1 MSTETLMYTKNDFN
15 YFKEFYNPNEPLFC
29 DTETCFIYKGIR
41 LVQLY
46 QRDWPKVLI
55 FDTRDVLLIEVYNLI
70 KNAYI
75 IFHNF
80 VFDASCFMEDLD
92 LKTNPFPNFEDT
104 LLLARIGFVDKPSFS
119 LDSCFSY
126 IYGLD
131 VYAQFEVEKKTMQK
145 SFLTTKRR
153 DGRVTNL
160 TEKQYLYASA
170 DVFYYPRLW
179 DFLSQFKDKNHYLVD
194 KKFIHNSLRWQRFGL
209 PVNEEIRCSL
219 FDKVES
225 DLEKVTLQL
234 PEGLNVNSFV
244 QVRSFLNT
252 HSSAKEDLMR
262 LDVEGHKEAGLVL
275 KKRGLLKMKNFLERY
290 NHERIR
296 GFIAP
301 TAISGRARCDGGD
314 IEGTDNILQI
324 PRKLKEVFGYTQA
337 DPRFLVYCDYSQLEL
352 RTACCNTG
360 EREIEAVFRE
370 GKDLHT
376 YTASLMFDNLS
387 YEEAG
392 KDKEKRHAAKMCN
405 FALLYCGSA
414 SSLKGA
420 FLTNGGV
427 DLPLEK
433 AEEYRRAWLKA
444 YPAFYGWHEDARK
457 QYLKGNMLRTTPTGR
472 SYTAK
477 LFTDICGIE
486 NQSLGADAAKLGLN
500 RFLELEPA
508 AKVLAFIHDAI
519 IVEAANEEE
528 AKCYS
533 KKLGLCMLSS
543 WFDTISV
550 LEIKDLPMPLEVNY
564 GKNLKTIEE
573 DNLGWSTPG
582 RIEDA
587 EEFKGLTSVDKTEV
601 KQVEVKPLFEERK
614 IEMPEWKPPTECL
627 NRDILFDA
635 DTPLFIAALENEDK
649 EFEDALNAVKEYFVF
664 VRSVFQAKS
673 LTLFLTLG
681 KNFRYDLYED
691 YKANRDRSKEPKYA
705 KALRH
710 YCAEHFKNVVYQVGF
725 EADDLIVEAKKKNSS
740 SLLMAIDKDV
750 LNAVPGRHFNYKR
763 REVVEVSE
771 KQALVWPYLQAI
783 VGDSSDNIKG
793 IPKVG
798 PVGASKIVNI
808 NMSEKEMWDSLVKA
822 YENAGLAE
830 KDALL
835 NMRLVNMHQLH
846 DRKLQLWSP
855 ENIRK

>member
-1 MSTETLMYTKNDFN
+1 MSNFTLSYIKNDFS
-15 YFKEFYNPNEPLFC
+15 YFEEFYNPNEPLFC
-29 DTETCFIYKGIR
+29 DTETCFIYKDIR

-46 QRDWPKVLI
+46 QKDWPKVLI
-55 FDTRDVLLIEVYNLI
+55 FDIVDIPLWHVYDLI
-70 KNAYI
+70 KEAYI

-80 VFDASCFMEDLD
+80 VFDASCFMEDLN
-92 LKTNPFPNFEDT
+92 LKNNPFPNFEDT

-126 IYGLD
+126 IYGVD
-131 VYAQFEVEKKTMQK
+131 VYAQFGVDKKAMQK

-153 DGRVTNL
+153 DGSSADL
-160 TEKQYLYASA
+160 SEEQYLYASA
-170 DVFYYPRLW
+170 DVFYYPKLW
-179 DFLSQFKDKNHYLVD
+179 EFLSQFKNKSHYLVD
-194 KKFIHNSLRWQRFGL
+194 KQFIHNSLRWQRFGL
-209 PVNEEIRCSL
+209 PINEEIRQNL
-219 FDKVES
+219 FDKVER
-225 DLEKVTLQL
+225 DLEEVTQQL
-234 PEGLNVNSFV
+234 PGGLNVNSFV
-244 QVRSFLNT
+244 QVRSFLKT
-252 HSSAKEDLMR
+252 SSSTKEDLMR
-262 LDVEGHKEAGLVL
+262 LEVEGLKEAGLVL

-324 PRKLKEVFGYTQA
+324 PRKLKEVFGYPSE

-360 EREIEAVFRE
+360 ERKIEKVFRE
-370 GKDLHT
+370 GRDLHT
-376 YTASLMFDNLS
+376 HTASLMFDNLS

-414 SSLKGA
+414 ASLKGA

-444 YPAFYGWHEDARK
+444 YPAFYSWHEQARE
-457 QYLKGNMLRTTPTGR
+457 QYLKGDMLRTTPTGR

-500 RFLELEPA
+500 RFLELEPEA
-508 AKVLAFIHDAI
+508 RVLAFIHDAI
-519 IVEAANEEE
+519 IVEASNEEE
-528 AKCYS
+528 ARHYS

-543 WFDTISV
+543 WFDTIST
-550 LEIKDLPMPLEVNY
+550 LEIKDLPMPLDVNY

-582 RIEDA
+582 LLEDA
-587 EEFKGLTSVDKTEV
+587 EEYKKLLLENKPSEERR
-601 KQVEVKPLFEERK
+601 VEEPLFKEKKLEA
-614 IEMPEWKPPTECL
+614 PEWKPPEECL
-627 NRDILFDA
+627 HRDILFDA
-635 DTPLFIAALENEDK
+635 DTAIFIAALENEDK
-649 EFEDALNAVKEYFVF
+649 EFEDALTAVKEYFSF
-664 VRSVFQAKS
+664 TRDIFQAKS
-673 LTLFLTLG
+673 LTLYITVG
-681 KNFRYDLYED
+681 KNFRYDLYKD
-691 YKANRDRSKEPKYA
+691 YKANRNRDREPKYL

-710 YCAEHFKNVVYQVGF
+710 YCAEHFKNIAFHAGF
-725 EADDLIVEAKKKNSS
+725 EADDLIVEDKKNNPEA
-740 SLLMAIDKDV
+740 LLMAVDKDV

-763 REVVEVSE
+763 REIVEVSK
-771 KQALVWPYLQAI
+771 KQALVWPYFQAI

-798 PVGASKIVNI
+798 PVGASKVVNE
-808 NMSEKEMWDSLVKA
+808 NMTEPELWNALVQA
-822 YENAGLAE
+822 YLSAGLTE
-830 KDALL
+830 EEALL
-835 NMRLVNMHQLH
+835 NMRLVNMHQYKN
-846 DRKLQLWSP
+846 RKLCLWRP
-855 ENIRK
+855 ENI